1 MSTVEEVPAVIVDN
15 GSHTTKVGLTEDA
28 DPEAVFRTLVEVRS
42 DGKRVVS
49 AGVPTEST
57 GARVHPI
64 VRGVPVDLDALE
76 VVWEHAFRQVLKVD
90 PREHKVLLTE
100 RPLASS
106 SETREAIVQ
115 RMFEK
120 FEVPATYLAMQGLMA
135 LYAAGRTSGTVLD
148 IGEGLTSVVPVYRYT
163 PQKESIINVP
173 FAGTDMVDYL
183 ASTLA
188 ITRDRTELAREIMEK
203 VCSVSGDPAKE
214 VSSLSDQVYRGTAGT
229 SVTVG
234 KERLLC
240 AEALFNGSEGR
251 RSVQQLVTDAVT
263 GCPVNTRK
271 ELYANVILAG
281 GATMFPGM
289 GDRLQR
295 ELETLLPTT
304 ATYRVKVI
312 APQNATLT
320 IWTGACL
327 VAQSPLFQQLWITRQ
342 EYDEFGASIVHRKCA

>member
-1 MSTVEEVPAVIVDN
+1 MSNVQEVPAVIVDN
-15 GSHTTKVGLTEDA
+15 GTHTTKVGLTEDA
-28 DPEAVFRTLVEVRS
+28 DPEAVFRTLVDVGT
-42 DGKRVVS
+42 DGRCVV
-49 AGVPTEST
+49 VPTAPST
-57 GARVHPI
+57 GGIQPI

-100 RPLASS
+100 RPLATS

-148 IGEGLTSVVPVYRYT
+148 IGEGLTSVVPIYRYA

-173 FAGTDMVDYL
+173 LAGSDMVDYL
-183 ASTLA
+183 TSTLA
-188 ITRDRTELAREIMEK
+188 ITDRGLAREIMEK
-203 VCSVSGDPAKE
+203 VCSVSGDLAKE
-214 VSSLSDQVYRGTAGT
+214 ASTLSTLVYTSGATGT
-229 SVTVG
+229 SVNVG

-240 AEALFNGSEGR
+240 AEALFGNGCSTSDSR
-251 RSVQQLVTDAVT
+251 RSVQQLVTDAVN
-263 GCPVNTRK
+263 GCLGNTRK

-281 GATMFPGM
+281 GSTMFAGM
-289 GDRLQR
+289 GERLQR
-295 ELETLLPTT
+295 ELEALVPT

-312 APQNATLT
+312 APQNASLT

-327 VAQSPLFQQLWITRQ
+327 VAQSPLFQQMWITRQ
-342 EYDEFGASIVHRKCA
+342 EYDEFGASIVHRKCT